1 MRLTPAVDPPSEP
14 CADRVTEATGFFEA
28 PTTLID
34 CRDPNCGWLIEPL
47 RVAARDLAAR
57 TKNAK
62 GILVQAAFE
71 RYVVQHP
78 ELWLIYPHGPDEL
91 PMALA
96 DLCVTGRGAYL
107 SFSSLALQE
116 ADLTTP
122 VFDRLRQ
129 SIPTVRLDNAGIE
142 RAVREVLARAYQVAW
157 ALRGPVAHRRTAR
170 AALGW
175 IAVSGAHDPPHR
187 PVNVPSALFPQR
199 NTTVQVGAHAV
210 VTRYLVASQRVF
222 DEGSVDLTTIPP
234 DGGLPRIVGDVI
246 IFIHGHSSSAEE
258 AMPLIGPLL
267 AQAADQRRPVT
278 LIAMDLPSN
287 GYASMLEH
295 TTIAANVPPRWNTD
309 YPILTF
315 IEDFIVAFV
324 DRLEAMQ
331 PGIKQQIVGVIGGSL
346 GGNMTLRLGRRDP
359 TLHPWL
365 HSVVSWSPAST
376 WMSWARA
383 VLGPPQF
390 GRFYDFV
397 KHEGVGRTSGAMMAT
412 EVESPHHRSSLNKFF
427 YEEFAGKKVGRIA
440 QSDHWFSESWPC
452 REEAK
457 TGSHRAVYEIYNAL
471 FRRWH
476 WRVAHEQL
484 IYSHWDSDNTD
495 LRVDPD
501 PRNNS
506 AAGPARYSQIK
517 SRLLLATG
525 FDDDLPPERLFRETE
540 ALAGAMTMVEGTAL
554 FLKHTG
560 HAIPTE
566 RPIYFARLILA
577 FLFERPP
584 PPTGVSY
591 LAPLLLEERL
601 PEERLPEVDLS
612 FLAPLLLEEPPIA
625 VTDISFLTPLL

>member
-1 MRLTPAVDPPSEP
+1 MRLTPAVDPPTEP
-14 CADRVTEATGFFEA
+14 CADRVTEATGFFDA

-34 CRDPNCGWLIEPL
+34 CRDPYCGWLIAPL
-47 RVAARDLAAR
+47 RLAAQE
-57 TKNAK
+57 KDAEK
-62 GILVQAAFE
+62 ILVRAAFE
-71 RYVVQHP
+71 CYVLQHP
-78 ELWLIYPHGPDEL
+78 ELWGVYPRGPDEL
-91 PMALA
+91 SMALA
-96 DLCVTGRGAYL
+96 DLSVTGREAYL
-107 SFSSLALQE
+107 SFSARALRE
-116 ADLTTP
+116 ADLITP

-129 SIPTVRLDNAGIE
+129 QIPTVRLDNQGIKK
-142 RAVREVLARAYQVAW
+142 AVREVLQRAYQVAW

-170 AALGW
+170 DALGW
-175 IAVSGAHDPPHR
+175 IAVAGVQDPPHR

-210 VTRYLVASQRVF
+210 VTRYLVASQRVS
-222 DEGSVDLTTIPP
+222 DEATVDLATIPP

-246 IFIHGHSSSAEE
+246 VFIHGHSSSAEE

-267 AQAADQRRPVT
+267 AQASDQRRPVT

-287 GYASMLEH
+287 GYASMIEH
-295 TTIAANVPPRWNTD
+295 TSIADPTLSRWNTG
-309 YPILTF
+309 YPILGF

-331 PGIKQQIVGVIGGSL
+331 PGIKRQILGVIGGSL

-359 TLHPWL
+359 ALHPWL

-383 VLGPPQF
+383 VLGPPQA

-397 KHEGVGRTSGAMMAT
+397 KHEGVGRTSGAMMAAERET
-412 EVESPHHRSSLNKFF
+412 PHSRSSLNKFF

-452 REEAK
+452 REDAK

-495 LRVDPD
+495 PRVDPD

-506 AAGPARYSQIK
+506 AAGDARYSQIK
-517 SRLLLATG
+517 SRVLLATG
-525 FDDDLPPERLFRETE
+525 YDDDLPPERLFRETE
-540 ALAGAMTMVEGTAL
+540 ALAKAMTMVDGTAM

-560 HAIPTE
+560 HAMPTE
-566 RPIYFARLILA
+566 RPIFFASLILG

-584 PPTGVSY
+584 PPTDVSY

-601 PEERLPEVDLS
+601 PAVDLS
-612 FLAPLLLEEPPIA
+612 FLAPLLLDEPPITA
-625 VTDISFLTPLL
+625 ADVSFLTPLL